1 MNFRKKRS
9 SRHSLESRRRQR
21 LARNKR
27 KREEKRLLKQGLTA
41 VIQDLQEE
49 NESLTKKFNI
59 EAAIKEKYFEM
70 WRASE
75 KEKDKIKNSQLI
87 FRGCH
92 QSISKEQIADK
103 CREIL
108 KIDPSLLEDVEG
120 TPVELG
126 KGRFGTVFLK
136 QFRSSPVAVNYFETS
151 VAAKLVEKEASYLQ
165 QCCHINLPLI
175 YGMNN
180 NSKPFFIVTQFY
192 GDTSFK
198 PVTLKSA
205 MKQEAE
211 VSIRGL
217 ENWFHILTQLSDCLN
232 YLHNKQI
239 IHNDIKNDNVVIT
252 CSSKSFFSPILID
265 FGKACLISEARKK
278 ILTEEEKAKY
288 YREHCHIAPEV
299 IEGSH
304 AQSVMSDMYSF
315 GVMIASIYKYTKCR
329 PLKELAKNC
338 LKPVSSRCTSSELRS
353 IILGFPVE

>member
-1 MNFRKKRS
+1 
-9 SRHSLESRRRQR
+9 
-21 LARNKR
+21 
-27 KREEKRLLKQGLTA
+27 
-41 VIQDLQEE
+41 
-49 NESLTKKFNI
+49 
-59 EAAIKEKYFEM
+59 
-70 WRASE
+70 
-75 KEKDKIKNSQLI
+75 
-87 FRGCH
+87 
-92 QSISKEQIADK
+92 
-103 CREIL
+103 
-108 KIDPSLLEDVEG
+108 
-120 TPVELG
+120 
-126 KGRFGTVFLK
+126 
-136 QFRSSPVAVNYFETS
+136 
-151 VAAKLVEKEASYLQ
+151 
-165 QCCHINLPLI
+165 
-175 YGMNN
+175 MNN

-252 CSSKSFFSPILID
+252 CSSKSFFSPILLD

-304 AQSVMSDMYSF
+304 AQSVMSHMYSF
-315 GVMIASIYKYTKCR
+315 GVMITSIYKYTKCR

-338 LKPVSSRCTSSELRS
+338 LKPVSSRCTSSELHS
-353 IILGFPVE
+353 IILSFPVE